1 MYVHWLNV
9 ILRLRQVNTLLTF
22 DNRLH
27 IFIFIV
33 LDFSEGRVITVCAM
47 NTTLPSSSNPAPRP
61 SIAEREI
68 IALNANLTWLLDG
81 IVRDVSRRG
90 VRLASMHD
98 TLSAYWEVTQHTQ
111 VAGHELGSANQQA
124 MLVALNRSRSQ
135 RQASIEAESS
145 R

>member
-1 MYVHWLNV
+1 MLN
-9 ILRLRQVNTLLTF
+9 
-22 DNRLH
+22 
-27 IFIFIV
+27 
-33 LDFSEGRVITVCAM
+33 
-47 NTTLPSSSNPAPRP
+47 SSSSSTPAPRP

-90 VRLASMHD
+90 VRVASMHD

-124 MLVALNRSRSQ
+124 MLAALNRSRSQ
-135 RQASIEAESS
+135 RQAAIEAEAA